1 MNGVQWASFFK
12 GGPVVPET
20 AFSADIVDKLKA
32 AMLKLRDVGVE
43 ASAVISRDGTMIAAD
58 TAPGEEHKI
67 FAAMYAAM
75 LGAAETATSE
85 LKLGIPRRVILE
97 IGERKVIAIG
107 AGPIALDVSVIGP
120 KAQYSKALS
129 EIEKTA
135 TEVKSILAASR

>member
-1 MNGVQWASFFK
+1 M
-12 GGPVVPET
+12 PET
-20 AFSADIVDKLKA
+20 AFPADIVDKLKA

-120 KAQYSKALS
+120 KAQYAKALS

>member
-1 MNGVQWASFFK
+1 MAPLLLLERLMPDQVFTQ
-12 GGPVVPET
+12 ET
-20 AFSADIVDKLKA
+20 IDKLKA

>member
-1 MNGVQWASFFK
+1 MAPNRRLSFYQRYT
-12 GGPVVPET
+12 VPET
-20 AFSADIVDKLKA
+20 TFSSDIIDKLKA
-32 AMLKLRDVGVE
+32 VMLKLRDVGVE
-43 ASAVISRDGTMIAAD
+43 ASAVISRDGTMIVAD

-97 IGERKVIAIG
+97 IGDRKIIAIG
-107 AGPIALDVSVIGP
+107 AGPFAMDVSVIGP

-129 EIEKTA
+129 EIEKAA

>member
-1 MNGVQWASFFK
+1 MAPNGRLSFSRGYILPEVVFASD
-12 GGPVVPET
+12 T
-20 AFSADIVDKLKA
+20 IDKLKA

-85 LKLGIPRRVILE
+85 LKLGVPRRVILE
-97 IGERKVIAIG
+97 IGERKIIAIG
-107 AGPIALDVSVIGP
+107 AGPLALDVSVIGP

-129 EIEKTA
+129 EIEKAA
-135 TEVKSILAASR
+135 TEVKAILAASR

>member
-1 MNGVQWASFFK
+1 M
-12 GGPVVPET
+12 PEA
-20 AFSADIVDKLKA
+20 AFAPDIVDKLKA
-32 AMLKLRDVGVE
+32 TMLKLREVGVE

-97 IGERKVIAIG
+97 IGERKIIAIG
-107 AGPIALDVSVIGP
+107 AGPLALDVSVIGP
-120 KAQYSKALS
+120 KAQYIKALS
-129 EIEKTA
+129 EIEKAA
-135 TEVKSILAASR
+135 TEVKAILAANR

>member
-1 MNGVQWASFFK
+1 MNGTQRVSFILP
-12 GGPVVPET
+12 GVYMPEA
-20 AFSADIVDKLKA
+20 AFAPDIVDKLKA
-32 AMLKLRDVGVE
+32 TMLKLREVGVE

-97 IGERKVIAIG
+97 IGERKIIAIG
-107 AGPIALDVSVIGP
+107 AGPLALDVSVLGP
-120 KAQYSKALS
+120 KAQYTKALS
-129 EIEKTA
+129 EIEKAA

>member
-1 MNGVQWASFFK
+1 MPEVVFASD
-12 GGPVVPET
+12 T
-20 AFSADIVDKLKA
+20 IDKLKA

-85 LKLGIPRRVILE
+85 LKLGVPRRVILE
-97 IGERKVIAIG
+97 IGERKIIAIG
-107 AGPIALDVSVIGP
+107 AGPVALDVSVIGP
-120 KAQYSKALS
+120 TAQYSKALS
-129 EIEKTA
+129 EIEKAA
-135 TEVKSILAASR
+135 TEVKAILAASR